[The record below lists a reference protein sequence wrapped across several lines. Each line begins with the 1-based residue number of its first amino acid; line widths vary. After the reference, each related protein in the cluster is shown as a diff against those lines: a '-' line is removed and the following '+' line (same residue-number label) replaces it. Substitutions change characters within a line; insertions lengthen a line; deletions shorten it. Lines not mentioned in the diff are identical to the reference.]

1 MNSGCCSDTQI
12 RSHVEVININ
22 GHDYKVTIVYCS
34 SCGSLKALSNIRHE
48 K

>member
-1 MNSGCCSDTQI
+1 MTSSCCNDTQI
-12 RSHVEVININ
+12 RSHVEMLTIN
-22 GHDYKVTIVYCS
+22 GFEYKVTIVYCS